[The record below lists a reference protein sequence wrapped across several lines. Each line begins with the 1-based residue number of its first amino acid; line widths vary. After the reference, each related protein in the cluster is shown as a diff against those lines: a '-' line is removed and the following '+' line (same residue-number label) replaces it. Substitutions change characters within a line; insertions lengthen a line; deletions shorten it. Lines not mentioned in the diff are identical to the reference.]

1 MSFQLPAP
9 SCQLELD
16 ERPRSELSAD
26 KPKLEAGSC
35 QLEAVY
41 G

>member
-1 MSFQLPAP
+1 MSFQLPAA
-9 SCQLELD
+9 SCQLKID

-26 KPKLEAGSC
+26 RSLLEAGSWK
-35 QLEAVY
+35 LKAVY